1 MTTYELLE
9 PQGIEKHRYYTFYV
23 SFHPLNPTWH
33 AWMWLF
39 ATLMLMKGNHQIINL
54 KILGI
59 GGAIPK
65 PTHLVGDIDL
75 NDTKS
80 VLLYIAPFH
89 VPTRYGSKKLSISQ
103 TLCIC
108 KSTGGPRGHN
118 DQEYIL
124 SLLSFVPCV
133 GQCSTYCR
141 YMQITK
147 FAHTRSSDHATIKS
161 TTIFIYNC

>member
-1 MTTYELLE
+1 MFCCILWTLLDMHE
-9 PQGIEKHRYYTFYV
+9 CGYFQPWRSWKETIK
-23 SFHPLNPTWH
+23 LWTWRF
-33 AWMWLF
+33 W
-39 ATLMLMKGNHQIINL
+39 G
-54 KILGI
+54 LGVEYQ
-59 GGAIPK
+59 K

-80 VLLYIAPFH
+80 VLSYIAPFQ

-124 SLLSFVPCV
+124 SFLSFVPCR

-147 FAHTRSSDHATIKS
+147 FAHTHSSDHATI
-161 TTIFIYNC
+161 